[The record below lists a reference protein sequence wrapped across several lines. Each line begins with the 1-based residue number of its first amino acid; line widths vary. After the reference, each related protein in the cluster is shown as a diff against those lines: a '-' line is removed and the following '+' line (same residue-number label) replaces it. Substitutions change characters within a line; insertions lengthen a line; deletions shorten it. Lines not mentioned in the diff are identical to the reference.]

1 MNTVPAHDSLWL
13 AEARERPA
21 AHPPPTADLTVDV
34 AVVGGGISGITTALL
49 CKREG
54 ARVAVLER
62 GRIAGGATGFTTA
75 KASALQQTK
84 LAQIRKRH
92 DADTAAAYAAASTA
106 ALDWI
111 EREVR
116 ERRIDCGWERLPDVT
131 YALDESQ
138 VDAVEQQAEAAHA
151 AGLPV
156 RATTARAELPLPFD
170 VPAAVVLDGMAQF
183 QPVDYVRALADQI
196 PGDDCHLFEQTAV
209 VAVEEGSPCAVT
221 TDDGVTIHAGDVV
234 VCTNYPLLDRGLFF
248 ARTEATRSYL
258 VAARL
263 RDEAQL
269 PRAMAISAGEPTRS
283 IRPYRDRDG
292 RPWLL
297 VGGEGHMTG
306 ADDARPRRYEALERF
321 AREHWDVTE
330 VPYRW
335 STQDGMPSDSL
346 PYAGAYTPRSRH
358 LWVNAGH
365 QKWGMTNATAGARVV
380 ADLIAGRES
389 PWAKLLDPN
398 RVTISAAPRVAKAQL
413 WVGAHLIG
421 DRLTPAE
428 ASSAEEV
435 PAGEAR
441 VVRAGLGKVGVYRD
455 EAGAAHAVS
464 LRCTHLGCLVH
475 WNGAERSWDC
485 PCHGSRFD
493 VDGAV
498 LAGPAT
504 KPLQRRD
511 DALG

>member
-306 ADDARPRRYEALERF
+306 ADDARPRRFEALERF

-441 VVRAGLGKVGVYRD
+441 VVRAGLGKVGVHRD
-455 EAGAAHAVS
+455 DDGALHAVS
-464 LRCTHLGCLVH
+464 LRCTHLGCLLH

-485 PCHGSRFD
+485 PCHGSRFS
-493 VDGAV
+493 VDGEV
-498 LAGPAT
+498 IAGPAT
-504 KPLQRRD
+504 SALERREPP
-511 DALG
+511 A